1 MAKFKFFTKWVK
13 FHGAHCNVSIL
24 ECKVKD
30 AVTLMWLTITSGT
43 MAGTAIRWSIG
54 SLPASLNKTT
64 LFRIKLNGFYPKLY

>member
-13 FHGAHCNVSIL
+13 FYGAHCNVSIL

-30 AVTLMWLTITSGT
+30 AVTLMWLTNTSGT
-43 MAGTAIRWSIG
+43 MAGAAIMG
-54 SLPASLNKTT
+54 SLLASLNKTT